1 MADQILAS
9 TQTVLENFHLKPEDI
24 SKFTAIYDDLDSLA
38 QLIRRGQNN
47 ITLHCKEREELD
59 QTNQNDVLTMYD
71 AELSKLDNEYNNRSE
86 KDKYLTN
93 DRYILYREHIW
104 NVKHADIDMPP
115 LTEENNNDDEEIV
128 MGPTKLSFKCPITT
142 SWLEQPMTSRVC
154 KHSFTKS
161 AITQLIRINHGAV
174 TCPVSGCNKYIRMDI
189 LYDDELLADK
199 VKRAKEKAEEESFP
213 TEFYDIE

>member
-1 MADQILAS
+1 MIL
-9 TQTVLENFHLKPEDI
+9 
-24 SKFTAIYDDLDSLA
+24 
-38 QLIRRGQNN
+38 
-47 ITLHCKEREELD
+47 REENELF
-59 QTNQNDVLTMYD
+59 NDVLTIYD
-71 AELSKLDNEYNNRSE
+71 AELSKLDNEYNNKSE

-93 DRYILYREHIW
+93 DRYVLYREHIW

-115 LTEENNNDDEEIV
+115 LTEENNNNDEEIV